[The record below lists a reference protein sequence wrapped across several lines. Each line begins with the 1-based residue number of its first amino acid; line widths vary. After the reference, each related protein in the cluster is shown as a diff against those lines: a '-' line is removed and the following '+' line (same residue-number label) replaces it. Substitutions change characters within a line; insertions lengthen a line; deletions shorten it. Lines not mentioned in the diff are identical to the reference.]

1 MDVPEIGV
9 EELERRLAAGAT
21 LIDVREPDEYA
32 QVRVPGGILVP
43 LQTVPD
49 CLADVPTDGTFYVI
63 CAKGGRSR
71 EAAEFLITE
80 GDIASQRAPPHALGT
95 HPACGLPPPRS
106 DKLRT

>member
-1 MDVPEIGV
+1 MDVPDIGV
-9 EELERRLAAGAT
+9 EELERRLAAGAM

-49 CLADVPTDGTFYVI
+49 RLADVPTDGTFYVI

-80 GDIASQRAPPHALGT
+80 GRDAVSISGGT
-95 HPACGLPPPRS
+95 TAWVEAGLPTNS
-106 DKLRT
+106 GSST

>member
-9 EELERRLAAGAT
+9 EELERCLAAGAM

-49 CLADVPTDGTFYVI
+49 RLADVPTDGTFYVI
-63 CAKGGRSR
+63 CAKGGRSW

-80 GDIASQRAPPHALGT
+80 GHDAVNVTGGT
-95 HPACGLPPPRS
+95 TAWVEADLPTDSGSP
-106 DKLRT
+106 T

>member
-9 EELERRLAAGAT
+9 EELERRLAAGAM

-49 CLADVPTDGTFYVI
+49 RLGDVPTDGTFYVI

-80 GDIASQRAPPHALGT
+80 GRDAVNVTGGT
-95 HPACGLPPPRS
+95 TAWVEAGLPTNSGSP
-106 DKLRT
+106 T

>member
-9 EELERRLAAGAT
+9 EELERRLASGAM

-49 CLADVPTDGTFYVI
+49 RLADVPTDETFYVI

-80 GDIASQRAPPHALGT
+80 GRDAVNVTGGT
-95 HPACGLPPPRS
+95 TAWVEADLPTDAGSPA
-106 DKLRT
+106 

>member
-9 EELERRLAAGAT
+9 EELERRLATGAT
-21 LIDVREPDEYA
+21 LIDVREPEEYA

-49 CLADVPTDGTFYVI
+49 RLANVPTDGTFYVI

-71 EAAEFLITE
+71 EAAEFLITK
-80 GDIASQRAPPHALGT
+80 GRDAVNVTGGT
-95 HPACGLPPPRS
+95 TAWVEADLPTDSGSP
-106 DKLRT
+106 T

>member
-9 EELERRLAAGAT
+9 EELERRLAAGAM

-49 CLADVPTDGTFYVI
+49 RLADVPTDGTFYVI

-80 GDIASQRAPPHALGT
+80 GRDAVNVSGGT
-95 HPACGLPPPRS
+95 TAWVEAGLPTNS
-106 DKLRT
+106 GSST

>member
-9 EELERRLAAGAT
+9 EELERRLAAGAM

-49 CLADVPTDGTFYVI
+49 RLADVPTDGTFYVI

-80 GDIASQRAPPHALGT
+80 GRDAVNVSGGT
-95 HPACGLPPPRS
+95 TAWVEAGLPTNSGSP
-106 DKLRT
+106 T